1 MTAIGFELPDETM
14 DVRDGVLAFAEKE
27 VLPRHRE
34 HRELFENRRRLYTED
49 GRLCDHAVSLIREVR
64 MASAEA
70 GYFNMCVPESLGGG
84 GLGMLAYY
92 VAWEALYRSCGPH
105 NWLMMY
111 VVSHWALGPSR
122 ILEHLTPEAKERVL
136 APMMRGETCMSF
148 GLSEPGAGSD
158 AAALSTRATAEG
170 AGWLINGRKIWN
182 TMGPIADYTLLFAIT
197 DMERARTRKGGISA
211 FIVPT
216 DTPGYSVERVIR
228 MFGNIGGDEAEI
240 VFEDMPVEAWQLVGE
255 LDQGF
260 ATALYGVSI
269 GRLYNSARAV
279 GTGRWALELALEHIK
294 TRKSFDRR
302 LSEYQG
308 VTFPLAECAT
318 ELHGAHLMGLNSAIL
333 LDKGEKAIKELS
345 MCKAF
350 SVERGVK
357 AIDQAMQTF
366 GAMGFTNEMGL
377 TEAWQHI
384 RTVNVA
390 DGTNEIMRRT
400 IAHRL
405 LSGDVEL

>member
-1 MTAIGFELPDETM
+1 MSAIGFELPD
-14 DVRDGVLAFAEKE
+14 DILQVRDGVLAFAEKE
-27 VLPRHRE
+27 VLPRHTANRD
-34 HRELFENRRRLYTED
+34 LFEDRRKLYTED
-49 GRLCDHAVSLIREVR
+49 GRLCDRAIGLIRDVR

-70 GYFNMCVPESLGGG
+70 GFFNMSVPESLGGG

-92 VAWEALYRSCGPH
+92 IAWEALYRACGPH

-111 VVSHWALGPSR
+111 VVSHWAMGPSR
-122 ILEHLTPEAKERVL
+122 ILEHFTPEAKERVL

-148 GLSEPGAGSD
+148 GLSEPNAGSD
-158 AAALSTRATAEG
+158 AAAIGTKASADG
-170 AGWLINGRKIWN
+170 SGWRINGRKIWN
-182 TMGPIADYTLLFAIT
+182 TMGPIADYTLIFAVT
-197 DMERARTRKGGISA
+197 DAERAASRKGGISA

-216 DTPGYSVERVIR
+216 NSQGYNVDRVIR

-240 VFEDMPVEAWQLVGE
+240 SFQDMPVEPWQLVGE
-255 LDQGF
+255 LHQGF
-260 ATALYGVSI
+260 ATAIYGVSI

-279 GTGRWALELALEHIK
+279 GTGRWALELALEHVK
-294 TRKSFDRR
+294 TRQSFGRA
-302 LSEYQG
+302 LAEYQG
-308 VTFPLAECAT
+308 VTFPLAECAM
-318 ELHGAHLMGLNSAIL
+318 ELHAAHLMGLNASLL
-333 LDKGEKAIKELS
+333 LDQGEQAIKELA

-350 SVERGVK
+350 SVEKGVK

-377 TEAWQHI
+377 SEAWQHI
-384 RTVNVA
+384 RAVNVA

>member
-1 MTAIGFELPDETM
+1 
-14 DVRDGVLAFAEKE
+14 
-27 VLPRHRE
+27 
-34 HRELFENRRRLYTED
+34 
-49 GRLCDHAVSLIREVR
+49 
-64 MASAEA
+64 
-70 GYFNMCVPESLGGG
+70 
-84 GLGMLAYY
+84 
-92 VAWEALYRSCGPH
+92 
-105 NWLMMY
+105 
-111 VVSHWALGPSR
+111 
-122 ILEHLTPEAKERVL
+122 
-136 APMMRGETCMSF
+136 
-148 GLSEPGAGSD
+148 
-158 AAALSTRATAEG
+158 
-170 AGWLINGRKIWN
+170 
-182 TMGPIADYTLLFAIT
+182 MGPIADYTLIFAVT
-197 DMERARTRKGGISA
+197 DKERARTRKGGISA

-216 DTPGYSVERVIR
+216 DTPGYNVERVIR

-255 LDQGF
+255 LHQGF
-260 ATALYGVSI
+260 ATAIYGVSI

-294 TRKSFDRR
+294 TRKSFGRPLAD
-302 LSEYQG
+302 YQG
-308 VTFPLAECAT
+308 VTFPLAECAM
-318 ELHGAHLMGLNSAIL
+318 ELHGAHLMGLNCGIL

-357 AIDQAMQTF
+357 VIDQAMQTF

-384 RTVNVA
+384 RAVNVA